1 MGKKEL
7 VLPHLALS
15 VLQTSGKG
23 SEGEEGS
30 AEASSSSLPMS
41 MSRSAVFYRV
51 TGYCGSG
58 SGFNLLP
65 GQQEQVK
72 QAAVMA
78 VRAWMSSETSP
89 QKLGGYCFPESPL
102 VKKKQLLH

>member
-1 MGKKEL
+1 MGKKKL

-23 SEGEEGS
+23 SEGEEGF
-30 AEASSSSLPMS
+30 AEAGSSSLPMS
-41 MSRSAVFYRV
+41 MSWSAVFYRV